1 MKLIRGLHWFQALIL
16 GGILLLAVIAP
27 VIFPT
32 ITMGQRAGLLVGG
45 LAVAGVLI
53 CAVRWCLRQS
63 PQTQRRLLIGLLI
76 IIGVLQLSLAVFFI
90 DAGEADSFIVKNQ
103 AVALAGHLT
112 THWNSYFQVY
122 SNNNNLVLLE
132 TAILTVCNWVHLSSP
147 WVLLNILRFLWLDTA
162 LWAGLSILKTWHRT
176 ALRPLLAGMW
186 LLTIPL
192 YCFGLFMYSDPLV
205 VPVPI
210 VSLALWQLSRQ
221 RTGWQRYG
229 LDALLVGELSFG
241 VLIKPNMIVIM
252 IAFFGL
258 LGYGWLKQK
267 VTLKTMLILGLAC
280 VLALGGGTLV
290 TRTAA
295 KQAGYQSDPN
305 VALPFTSWIAMSW
318 NPATNGEYNFQDAY
332 QERLMPTKQQKA
344 HRAKQLIQKRVSRL
358 GATGVVKH
366 LVKKSDAF
374 LSTGTFGSFLLT
386 NQWQKA
392 PHWFLVSRDA
402 INARLTVAS
411 QVFYIGLLIVA
422 LFFFTTPARFWE
434 NGFLSLSLLGLMSF
448 HIIFWE
454 VEPRYALPLLPLFL
468 LWGALGAQQVP
479 VSAGSH
485 HWALPRWALP
495 AATAVCLVLF
505 GLGLSRF
512 QSTSHLRIVSEQAN
526 GKYYNDSRYPLRPG
540 HSVSSRIRVTVPSS
554 AVVLQLTKRS
564 RTRVAVRLYRNGQLI
579 AHKTGLAIHCERLH
593 YHRVANGLFRVK
605 VTNIG
610 HHYLSA
616 GVAHSAFAINQYP
629 ITGHKH
635 IYLRYHVML
644 RKTERY

>member
-27 VIFPT
+27 VTFPT

-422 LFFFTTPARFWE
+422 LFFF
-434 NGFLSLSLLGLMSF
+434 
-448 HIIFWE
+448 
-454 VEPRYALPLLPLFL
+454 
-468 LWGALGAQQVP
+468 
-479 VSAGSH
+479 
-485 HWALPRWALP
+485 
-495 AATAVCLVLF
+495 
-505 GLGLSRF
+505 
-512 QSTSHLRIVSEQAN
+512 
-526 GKYYNDSRYPLRPG
+526 LRPQ
-540 HSVSSRIRVTVPSS
+540 RVF
-554 AVVLQLTKRS
+554 
-564 RTRVAVRLYRNGQLI
+564 G
-579 AHKTGLAIHCERLH
+579 KTGFCR
-593 YHRVANGLFRVK
+593 
-605 VTNIG
+605 
-610 HHYLSA
+610 
-616 GVAHSAFAINQYP
+616 
-629 ITGHKH
+629 
-635 IYLRYHVML
+635 
-644 RKTERY
+644 